1 LNVEIKLLIYTKRC
15 SHVGKTL
22 NMVHQQG
29 KTGVAMSSSKYLTVQ
44 YATGQIGKLIY
55 SDFSP
60 VTGNCCN
67 CVGYDAVHGFSDKRK
82 VSSPRELLS

>member
-1 LNVEIKLLIYTKRC
+1 MQSCWKK
-15 SHVGKTL
+15 L

-29 KTGVAMSSSKYLTVQ
+29 KTGVAMSSSKSLTVQ
-44 YATGQIGKLIY
+44 YATGQIGELIS

-67 CVGYDAVHGFSDKRK
+67 CAGYDAVHGFSDKSNL
-82 VSSPRELLS
+82 SSPRELLSWQPLI